1 MPSPLVVL
9 LTLVAVALAPLAA
22 PRAVLT
28 GASVPADAAGEA
40 ARLGPEAEGAAPVA
54 AAPAEALPAEVPA
67 VEMAAVR
74 GGPFRPLYR
83 TTTGEAEVEVADFR
97 LAARPVTNADFLAFA
112 KANPDW
118 RRSRVRPLFAERGY
132 LAHWAGD
139 LDLGDAPPQAP
150 VVNVSWFAA
159 RAYAAWAGAR
169 LPTTDE
175 WEYAASASATSPD
188 GRDDPAWRAT
198 ILERYSRPTPSPL
211 PNVGQG
217 EPNVWGVRD
226 LHGLVWEWTDDVASA
241 LVTADSRQSRDA
253 NSRRF
258 CAAGAVGASDFEDY
272 AAFLRYGFRGGLEAR
287 YAVPNLGFRLA
298 ADL

>member
-9 LTLVAVALAPLAA
+9 LTLVAIALAPLAV
-22 PRAVLT
+22 PRAVLVGSST
-28 GASVPADAAGEA
+28 DEA
-40 ARLGPEAEGAAPVA
+40 ARLGAEVEEGGPVE
-54 AAPAEALPAEVPA
+54 AAPAEALPAEVPE

-74 GGPFRPLYR
+74 GGTFRPLYQ
-83 TTTGEAEVEVADFR
+83 TATGEAEVEVADFR
-97 LAARPVTNADFLAFA
+97 LAVRPVTNADFLAFA
-112 KANPDW
+112 TANPDW
-118 RRSRVRPLFAERGY
+118 RRSRVRPLFAEDGY
-132 LAHWAGD
+132 LGHWAGD
-139 LDLGDAPPQAP
+139 LDLGDAPPNAP

-175 WEYAASASATSPD
+175 WEYAASASATRAD

-198 ILERYSRPTPSPL
+198 ILARYSRPTPSPL
-211 PNVGQG
+211 PDVGQG

-226 LHGLVWEWTDDVASA
+226 LHGLVWEWADDVASA

-253 NSRRF
+253 DSRRF

-298 ADL
+298 ADA